1 MVSRSPDAEAG
12 DSDPYR
18 DAWRNTASLL
28 RQGHSFSGRERNCAY
43 LNLPGLNSFAN
54 VSAVTGLDFPDDG
67 RALAVADWDH
77 DGDLDVWLHNRT
89 GPRLRLML
97 NQTSQTDLGNQFIAF
112 RLQGTA
118 SNRDAIGARVTV
130 SNADR
135 PIQQQTLMAGDAYLS
150 QSSKVLH
157 FGLGNVSTVDSVV
170 VRWPNGKSEEFGSLT
185 ANHRYLLTEG
195 SSNSIREE
203 RRHSINLEASVQPQ
217 DAPGETS
224 ELTLASP
231 IPLPILPYSMDSGA
245 TTTLNDLP
253 AKHHLIVIWASWCA
267 SCQDELKA
275 LSNSKAQL
283 TDAGIQILALS
294 VDGLD
299 PNHATNVSDARQVI
313 EQLPSSIPWGM
324 ATPELI
330 DKLRLLESLLV
341 NQPPPL
347 SVPMN
352 LLVGPQGS
360 LLSIIYGPADS
371 DALVAAVEAR
381 ANGKQELRQYATPFD
396 GRWITAPRR
405 LALGALGRAFR
416 QEGFDTDYLRFLNLD
431 VNAMTAQRTE
441 IISEQA
447 RQAID
452 QRIANTCFALGV
464 ASAAAG
470 GLADAEQ
477 YFLNAIDSQPD
488 HLDALINLG
497 TLAIRAQQIE
507 RAIEYFER
515 AIAVDDQSQGAH
527 QNLALVLSANNR
539 FEAAIPH
546 FRKAIDS
553 SSEPRVRSAYIA
565 ALLAMKQF
573 GDAKSELE
581 IAVSL
586 NPQNFSSSLALAW
599 LLATCPKDEIR
610 DGERAL
616 ELATRLHVG
625 RGRDDP
631 LTLDLLGAAQA
642 ESGDYSAAQ
651 KSLVAA
657 LEQVENQNPAAQ
669 QAFQKRLK
677 SYRQSQAYRDA
688 DGQYP

>member
-43 LNLPGLNSFAN
+43 LNLPGQSSFAN

-112 RLQGTA
+112 RLQGTQ
-118 SNRDAIGARVTV
+118 SNRDAIGARVTIK
-130 SNADR
+130 NEGR
-135 PIQQQTLMAGDAYLS
+135 PIQQQTLTAGDAYLS
-150 QSSKVLH
+150 QSSKILH
-157 FGLGNVSTVDSVV
+157 FGLGDVSTVDSVV
-170 VRWPNGKSEEFGSLT
+170 VRWPNGKSEEFGSLA

-195 SSNSIREE
+195 RSKSIREE
-203 RRHSINLEASVQPQ
+203 QSRSIRLEASLQPQ
-217 DAPGETS
+217 DAPVETS
-224 ELTLASP
+224 ALTLASP
-231 IPLPILPYSMDSGA
+231 IPLPILAYNTDSGA
-245 TTTLNDLP
+245 TTNLSGLP
-253 AKHHLIVIWASWCA
+253 AKHHLIVIWASWCPN
-267 SCQDELKA
+267 CQDELKE
-275 LSNSKAQL
+275 LSNRKAQL
-283 TDAGIQILALS
+283 TDSGIQILALS

-299 PNHATNVSDARQVI
+299 PNHGTNASDARQVI
-313 EQLPSSIPWGM
+313 EQLPTPIPWGM

-352 LLVGPQGS
+352 LFVDPQGS

-371 DALVAAVEAR
+371 AALVAAVNAR
-381 ANGKQELRQYATPFD
+381 ADGKQELRQFATPFE

-431 VNAMTAQRTE
+431 VHAMAAQRTE
-441 IISEQA
+441 NISDEA
-447 RQAID
+447 RQAIN
-452 QRIANTCFALGV
+452 QRLAITCFALGV

-470 GLADAEQ
+470 DLADAEQ
-477 YFLNAIDSQPD
+477 HFLNAVDAQPD

-497 TLAIRAQQIE
+497 TLAIRTQKMEQ
-507 RAIEYFER
+507 AIEYFER
-515 AIAVDDQSQGAH
+515 AIEVDDQSQGAH

-565 ALLAMKQF
+565 ALLATKQF
-573 GDAKSELE
+573 GVAKSELE
-581 IAVSL
+581 TALSL
-586 NPQNFSSSLALAW
+586 NPQDFSSSLALAW
-599 LLATCPKDEIR
+599 LLATCPNNEIR
-610 DGERAL
+610 DGARAL
-616 ELATRLHVG
+616 ELATRLHAG
-625 RGRDDP
+625 RGSNDP

-651 KSLVAA
+651 KSLEAA
-657 LEQVENQNPAAQ
+657 LKQVENRNPAAQ
-669 QAFQKRLK
+669 QAFQQRLE
-677 SYRQSQAYRDA
+677 SYRQSQAHRDA